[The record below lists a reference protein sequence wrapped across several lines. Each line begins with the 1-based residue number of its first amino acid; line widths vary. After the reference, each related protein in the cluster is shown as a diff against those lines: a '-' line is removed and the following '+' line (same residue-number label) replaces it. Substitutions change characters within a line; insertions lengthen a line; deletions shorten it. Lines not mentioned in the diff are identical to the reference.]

1 MPAPS
6 TRPDSPAPRPRGG
19 RTLLAA
25 AALVLLGALVL
36 RPVLAGGW
44 LWDDER
50 EVTEN
55 RILRDPAALGRIWL
69 APAGPDYFPLKST
82 AQWLEW
88 RAWGARPA
96 GYHAVSLALHL
107 ASALLLWRLLRR
119 LGARWG
125 WLGGLLFAVHP
136 LAVESVAWA
145 AELKNTLSLPLLLL
159 AMSACVDCDAGR
171 RRSSYGVSL
180 GCF

>member
-1 MPAPS
+1 MPA
-6 TRPDSPAPRPRGG
+6 SPPPPPLPPGRLRAL

-25 AALVLLGALVL
+25 AALVLLGVLVL

-44 LWDDER
+44 LWDDES
-50 EVTEN
+50 EVTDN
-55 RILRDPAALGRIWL
+55 RILRDPAGLARIWL

-107 ASALLLWRLLRR
+107 AGALLLWRVLRR

-125 WLGGLLFAVHP
+125 WLGGLLFALHP
-136 LAVESVAWA
+136 LTV
-145 AELKNTLSLPLLLL
+145 
-159 AMSACVDCDAGR
+159 
-171 RRSSYGVSL
+171 
-180 GCF
+180 